1 LKRLKLI
8 KHKSKTG
15 KEIYG
20 ENMPTVPPSLPFYLL
35 TLFPSLLTACII
47 ILVAVQE
54 RYQKVAAAISTA
66 ILCVF
71 YLSLE
76 VLHAYNIPLAVGF
89 LLYFAMWLMPPIAV
103 LIAKIIVEKIMK

>member
-1 LKRLKLI
+1 
-8 KHKSKTG
+8 
-15 KEIYG
+15 
-20 ENMPTVPPSLPFYLL
+20 MPTVPPHIPFYLVAL
-35 TLFPSLLTACII
+35 CPSLLVAGLI
-47 ILVAVQE
+47 ILIAVQE

-76 VLHAYNIPLAVGF
+76 FLHAYNIPLAVGF

-103 LIAKIIVEKIMK
+103 LIAKIIAKKFVK